1 MKISK
6 KYLAVL
12 LGVMMISSYGEVNRS
27 HAVKADTYGD
37 RADFE
42 RVYGIDRIGT
52 SVEASGYQNS
62 DTLVI
67 APAYSYEDQISAM
80 NLVNKFNAKFVIA
93 DGTNVGIGDDSSIKK
108 VYIVSGD
115 VGSNTFIPA
124 QVLRDYSD
132 RDKME
137 VIGGDNAYERNL
149 KTLEIAGYKNVGVA
163 SSKTYAD
170 ALSSYS
176 LLKEKNMGIMLVD
189 GNTNYD
195 THGYNIKYTFGG
207 KNSVKKD
214 GGERIAGKDRY
225 ETSISIAKKT
235 AAKNIAFVSGRNYA
249 DAMLAV
255 NIANADNAD
264 ILLTPQILNNQT
276 VELSKKANKIYAVG
290 GTSSLPGKD
299 VSIAIEGVNN
309 AFYGD
314 EARRELEESKKPK
327 KPVEKK
333 KPAKPA
339 TKPKQTY
346 SYKSALHK
354 SGKIKINIP
363 NSYMNDIGYENG
375 YNKYFKSYSTSFYYK
390 KLRKKYSGWNSGWK
404 TETFAEVLVT
414 DENDVDGLPG
424 VKVMGR
430 ISKGGETKYVVI
442 TYPTD
447 FIGFPER
454 DMYKANKILEKNMK
468 ELVHIIND
476 NIVGTNGWKYT
487 RTGSWMR

>member
-12 LGVMMISSYGEVNRS
+12 LGLSMVSSYGAVNSS

-42 RVYGIDRIGT
+42 RIYGADRIGT

-80 NLVNKFNAKFVIA
+80 NLVNKFKAKFVIA

-115 VGSNTFIPA
+115 VENNTFIPA
-124 QVLRDYSD
+124 QVWRDYSD
-132 RDKME
+132 REKME
-137 VIGGDNAYERNL
+137 VIGGDNVYERNL
-149 KTLEIAGYKNVGVA
+149 ETLKIAGYKDVGVA

-189 GNTNYD
+189 GNTDYD
-195 THGYNIKYTFGG
+195 THGYNVKYTFGG
-207 KNSVKKD
+207 KNSIKKD
-214 GGERIAGKDRY
+214 AGERIAGKDRY

-255 NIANADNAD
+255 NIANSDNAD

-276 VELSKKANKIYAVG
+276 VELSQKADKIYAVG
-290 GTSSLPGKD
+290 GVRALPGKD
-299 VSIAIEGVNN
+299 VSVAIEGVNN
-309 AFYGD
+309 AFYG
-314 EARRELEESKKPK
+314 EIARRELEESKNPK
-327 KPVEKK
+327 KP
-333 KPAKPA
+333 A
-339 TKPKQTY
+339 KPKQTY

-375 YNKYFKSYSTSFYYK
+375 YDKFLNAYRTSFYYK
-390 KLRKKYSGWNSGWK
+390 QLRNKYSGWNRGWK
-404 TETFAEVLVT
+404 TETFADVLVT
-414 DENDVDGLPG
+414 DEDPG
-424 VKVMGR
+424 DFTGIVTIGN
-430 ISKGGETKYVVI
+430 ITKGGQTKYVVV
-442 TYPTD
+442 TFPTD

-454 DMYKANKILEKNMK
+454 DKYKANAILEKNMK

-476 NIVGTNGWKYT
+476 NVVGTNGWKYT
-487 RTGSWMR
+487 RTGSWMRE